1 VVVFFYGG
9 SWQSGSRDTYRFLG
23 SALARR
29 GIVTVVPDYRVY
41 PEVTFPAFLEDGAAA
56 VDWVRDNVARYGGDR
71 ERIVLMGHSAGAHMA
86 AMLAID
92 GRWLAKVGVEPRRD
106 IAGLVGLAGP
116 YDFLPIRDPT
126 LQLLFEGANRP
137 ETQPVTF
144 VEGGEAPALLITGGR
159 DTTVDPGNSRRLA
172 ARLRAHGSEARVVVR
187 PLLGHLSIL
196 GMLASPFNAV
206 SPMLDTI
213 ECFVEQMTSDSGP
226 LCRSERPA

>member
-41 PEVTFPAFLEDGAAA
+41 PEVTFPTFLEDGAAA

-159 DTTVDPGNSRRLA
+159 
-172 ARLRAHGSEARVVVR
+172 
-187 PLLGHLSIL
+187 
-196 GMLASPFNAV
+196 ASLN
-206 SPMLDTI
+206 
-213 ECFVEQMTSDSGP
+213 
-226 LCRSERPA
+226 R